1 MNKQTLRKIYL
12 EKRITLTPHE
22 YSARNQL
29 LLSQVKEL
37 DDVIATGPVHIFLPI
52 SKFREVNTWPIVEWF
67 WGKGVSTITTIT
79 DTKKNVLRHVWLEEQ
94 TQLLE
99 NKWGIPEPVCGKAAD
114 PSKCTVVF
122 VPLIVFDQL
131 LNRIGY
137 GKGFYDIFLSELPS
151 RIKKIGLSLAPPLD
165 VIPYTEL
172 HDEQLD
178 AVVWPGGIQ
187 S

>member
-12 EKRITLTPHE
+12 EKRITLTPEE
-22 YSARNQL
+22 YSWRSQL
-29 LLSQVKEL
+29 LLSHVKEL
-37 DDVIATGPVHIFLPI
+37 SGLIVKGPVHIFLPI
-52 SKFREVNTWPIVEWF
+52 NKFREVNTWPIIEWF
-67 WGKGVSTITTIT
+67 WELDIPTITSIT
-79 DTKKNVLRHVWLEEQ
+79 DTRKNALRHVWLEEQ
-94 TQLLE
+94 TRLLE
-99 NKWGIPEPVCGKAAD
+99 NKWGIPEPVGGKAAD

-122 VPLIVFDQL
+122 VPLIVSDLL

-151 RIKKIGLSLAPPLD
+151 RIKKIGMSLAPPLD
-165 VIPYTEL
+165 LIPYTEA

-178 AVVWPGGIQ
+178 AVLWPGGIQ